1 MIEVV
6 ALLIMLKG
14 DVLTLSELER
24 FNDMAS
30 CATFAKME
38 YPAAV
43 DRGSSGIG
51 CATYKNDGS
60 LEMKLI
66 GVMKWRKP

>member
-6 ALLIMLKG
+6 ALLIILKG
-14 DVLTLSELER
+14 DVLTLTEMEK
-24 FNDMAS
+24 FPNMES
-30 CATFAKME
+30 CAGFARME
-38 YPAAV
+38 YQV
-43 DRGSSGIG
+43 VIDMGHSGIG
-51 CATYKNDGS
+51 CAIYKDDGS